1 MKIRS
6 IVLLIC
12 FVLCA
17 SFLIGC
23 VTRSPA
29 YNNLDTDTFYANMKP
44 VDTNFGKKAAVYEN
58 RIYYLSAENGKQGIH
73 SMRPDGSDVRLEFET
88 EDIRSLTV
96 QADGFYYAGYS
107 HIGTNE
113 NGAYRCFRLFHR
125 ASAKSRPID
134 LLSDAENIPLL
145 KDNNVWD
152 FYIAQ
157 NGSIYFRGLVMDW
170 YFGSN
175 DLLLST
181 LSNGMILEVADY
193 PIFFANSDAMEN
205 CDVDESLVIYRHED
219 RYAAVTKDI
228 NGSAFP
234 VQISDEMAVTLY
246 DSVRYGTVLPYDSL
260 FLGGHERWGVSR
272 TRWIL
277 RLSDSEILLAYDG
290 EICKYD
296 FSQGV
301 SRTISSFPTTESIY
315 STYDDGANIY
325 MMTKTYRRAGWIRS
339 DIRRFLHIPTKAGET
354 LYRLSPETGE
364 RTSLLTLKGDAEFLY
379 INDEVVATAK
389 DRTISIYDI
398 TTDTPVLLKTIEL
411 EHKIVDRANKV
422 DTAGGWLFL
431 YGFNEKTQ
439 RDELLE
445 KVYIGS

>member
-1 MKIRS
+1 MKIKS
-6 IVLLIC
+6 ILLLIC

-29 YNNLDTDTFYANMKP
+29 YNNLDTDKFYANMKP
-44 VDTNFGKKAAVYEN
+44 IDANFGKKAAVYEN

-113 NGAYRCFRLFHR
+113 NGAYRCFRLFHC
-125 ASAKSRPID
+125 ASAQSGPVD
-134 LLSDAENIPLL
+134 LLADAENISLL
-145 KDNNVWD
+145 EDNNVWD
-152 FYIAQ
+152 LYIAQ
-157 NGSIYFRGLVMDW
+157 NGSLYFRGLVMDW

-181 LSNGMILEVADY
+181 LSDGMILKVADY
-193 PIFFANSDAMEN
+193 PIFFANSKALDN
-205 CDVDESLVIYRHED
+205 CDVNAALVIYQHED
-219 RYAAVTKDI
+219 RYSAVTWDI

-234 VQISDEMAVTLY
+234 AQISDEMAVTLY
-246 DSVRYGTVLPYDSL
+246 DSARYGTVLPYDSL
-260 FLGGHERWGVSR
+260 FLGGRERLGVSR

-315 STYDDGANIY
+315 STYDDGTDIY
-325 MMTKTYRRAGWIRS
+325 IMTKTYRRAGWIRS
-339 DIRRFLHIPTKAGET
+339 DIRRLLHIPTKAGET
-354 LYRLSPETGE
+354 LYRLSPETGQ

-379 INDEVVATAK
+379 INDDVFATAK

-422 DTAGGWLFL
+422 DTAGDWLFL

-445 KVYIGS
+445 KEYIGS